1 MNKLYLE
8 CYSGISG
15 DMTVGALLDLGAD
28 KIVLENALNSLPI
41 DGFEIKI
48 SRVSKSGLDA
58 CDFDVI
64 LDEDNHDHDMEY
76 LHGEEDSHVH
86 DKHIHHHNHG
96 GEDSHE
102 HIHHHEDINHT
113 HSHEHKHEHHHGHG
127 HSHRNISQILD
138 VIDHAEITKN
148 AKKIASDIFTILAK
162 AEAKAHGVS
171 IEEVHFHEVGAVDS
185 IVDIVAV
192 AVCIDN
198 LNINEVIV
206 SPLYEGTGFIRCQHG
221 VIPVPVPAVC
231 EIVRDNDID
240 LKITNYEGEFVT
252 PTGAAIVAAIKTSDK
267 LPDKFKI
274 EKIGIGAG
282 KREYEKA
289 GILRS
294 MLIKDTSSKSHS
306 IYKLESNI
314 DDCSGEALGYVVEKL
329 LSEGARDVHF
339 IPVFMKK
346 NRPAYQ
352 LNVICSEEDI
362 EKFEQIIFE
371 ETTTIGIRKQKIEMT
386 MLKTE
391 LKIIDTSLGKAQV
404 KICDLKNEKRIY
416 PEYNSIVEICKKSGK
431 SYQEIY
437 QFIINEY
444 KKLGGI

>member
-58 CDFDVI
+58 CDFDVR
-64 LDEDNHDHDMEY
+64 LDEDNHDHDMKY
-76 LHGEEDSHVH
+76 LHGEGHIHVQ
-86 DKHIHHHNHG
+86 HHHNHG
-96 GEDSHE
+96 EEDFHE
-102 HIHHHEDINHT
+102 HIHNHEDINHT
-113 HSHEHKHEHHHGHG
+113 HSHEHHHGHG
-127 HSHRNISQILD
+127 HSHRNLSQILD

-221 VIPVPVPAVC
+221 VIPVPVTAVC

-352 LNVICSEEDI
+352 LNVICREEDI

-371 ETTTIGIRKQKIEMT
+371 ETTTIGIRKQKMEMT

-404 KICDLKNEKRIY
+404 KICDFKNEKRIY

>member
-1 MNKLYLE
+1 M
-8 CYSGISG
+8 
-15 DMTVGALLDLGAD
+15 
-28 KIVLENALNSLPI
+28 
-41 DGFEIKI
+41 
-48 SRVSKSGLDA
+48 
-58 CDFDVI
+58 
-64 LDEDNHDHDMEY
+64 
-76 LHGEEDSHVH
+76 
-86 DKHIHHHNHG
+86 
-96 GEDSHE
+96 
-102 HIHHHEDINHT
+102 
-113 HSHEHKHEHHHGHG
+113 
-127 HSHRNISQILD
+127 
-138 VIDHAEITKN
+138 IDHAEITKN

-294 MLIKDTSSKSHS
+294 MLIKDTSNKSHN

-314 DDCSGEALGYVVEKL
+314 DDCSGEALGYIVEKL
-329 LSEGARDVHF
+329 LSKGARDVHF

-352 LNVICSEEDI
+352 LNVICREEDI

-371 ETTTIGIRKQKIEMT
+371 ETTTIGIRKQKMEMT

>member
-58 CDFDVI
+58 CDFDVR
-64 LDEDNHDHDMEY
+64 LDEDNHDHDMKY
-76 LHGEEDSHVH
+76 LHGEGHIHVQ
-86 DKHIHHHNHG
+86 HHHNHG
-96 GEDSHE
+96 EEDFHE

-113 HSHEHKHEHHHGHG
+113 HSHEHHHGHG
-127 HSHRNISQILD
+127 HSHRNLSQILD

-294 MLIKDTSSKSHS
+294 MLIKDTSNKSHN

-314 DDCSGEALGYVVEKL
+314 DDCCGEALGYIVEKL
-329 LSEGARDVHF
+329 LSKGARDVHF

-352 LNVICSEEDI
+352 LNVICREEDI

-371 ETTTIGIRKQKIEMT
+371 ETTTIGIRKQKMEMT

>member
-48 SRVSKSGLDA
+48 SKVSKSGLDA

-76 LHGEEDSHVH
+76 LHGEGHIHVQ
-86 DKHIHHHNHG
+86 HHHNHG
-96 GEDSHE
+96 EEDFHQ

-113 HSHEHKHEHHHGHG
+113 HSHEHHHGHG
-127 HSHRNISQILD
+127 HSHRNLSQILD

-221 VIPVPVPAVC
+221 VIPVPVTAVC

-294 MLIKDTSSKSHS
+294 MLIKDTSNKSHN

-314 DDCSGEALGYVVEKL
+314 DDCSGEALGYIVEKL

-352 LNVICSEEDI
+352 LNVICREEDI

-371 ETTTIGIRKQKIEMT
+371 ETTTIGIRKQKMEMT

>member
-58 CDFDVI
+58 CDFDVR
-64 LDEDNHDHDMEY
+64 LDEDNHDHDMKY
-76 LHGEEDSHVH
+76 LHGEGHIHVQ
-86 DKHIHHHNHG
+86 HHHNHG
-96 GEDSHE
+96 EEDFHE
-102 HIHHHEDINHT
+102 YIHHHEDINHT
-113 HSHEHKHEHHHGHG
+113 HSHEHHHGHG
-127 HSHRNISQILD
+127 HSHRNLSQILD

-294 MLIKDTSSKSHS
+294 MLIKDTLSKSHS

-352 LNVICSEEDI
+352 LNVVCREEDI

-404 KICDLKNEKRIY
+404 KIYDLKNEKRIY

>member
-58 CDFDVI
+58 CDFDVR
-64 LDEDNHDHDMEY
+64 LDEDNHDHDMKY
-76 LHGEEDSHVH
+76 LHGKGHIHVQ
-86 DKHIHHHNHG
+86 HHHNHG
-96 GEDSHE
+96 EEDFHE

-113 HSHEHKHEHHHGHG
+113 HSHEHHHGHG
-127 HSHRNISQILD
+127 HSHRNLSQILD
-138 VIDHAEITKN
+138 VIDHAEITTN

-352 LNVICSEEDI
+352 LNVICREEDI

>member
-58 CDFDVI
+58 CDFDVR
-64 LDEDNHDHDMEY
+64 LDEDNHDHDMKY
-76 LHGEEDSHVH
+76 LHGEGHIHVQ
-86 DKHIHHHNHG
+86 HHHNHG
-96 GEDSHE
+96 EEDFHE

-113 HSHEHKHEHHHGHG
+113 HSHEHHHGHG
-127 HSHRNISQILD
+127 HSHRNLSQILD

-314 DDCSGEALGYVVEKL
+314 DDCSGEALGYIVEKL
-329 LSEGARDVHF
+329 LSKGARDVHF

-352 LNVICSEEDI
+352 LNVICREEDI

-371 ETTTIGIRKQKIEMT
+371 ETTTIGIRKQKMEMT

-404 KICDLKNEKRIY
+404 KICDFKNEKRIY

>member
-1 MNKLYLE
+1 MEGYMNKLYLE

-48 SRVSKSGLDA
+48 SKVSKSGLDA

-76 LHGEEDSHVH
+76 LHGEGHIHVQ
-86 DKHIHHHNHG
+86 HHHNHG
-96 GEDSHE
+96 EEDFHQ

-113 HSHEHKHEHHHGHG
+113 HSHEHHHGHG
-127 HSHRNISQILD
+127 HSHRNLSQILD

-352 LNVICSEEDI
+352 LNVICREEDI

-391 LKIIDTSLGKAQV
+391 IKIIDTSLGKAQV

>member
-58 CDFDVI
+58 CDFDVR
-64 LDEDNHDHDMEY
+64 LDEDNHDHDMKY
-76 LHGEEDSHVH
+76 LHGEGHIHVQ
-86 DKHIHHHNHG
+86 HHHNHG
-96 GEDSHE
+96 EEDFHE
-102 HIHHHEDINHT
+102 HIHHYEDINHT
-113 HSHEHKHEHHHGHG
+113 YSHEHHHGHG
-127 HSHRNISQILD
+127 HSHRNLSQILD
-138 VIDHAEITKN
+138 MIDHAEITKN
-148 AKKIASDIFTILAK
+148 AKNIASDIFTILAK

-294 MLIKDTSSKSHS
+294 MLIKDISSKSHS

-352 LNVICSEEDI
+352 LNVICREEDI

>member
-58 CDFDVI
+58 CDFDVR
-64 LDEDNHDHDMEY
+64 LDEDNHDHDMKY
-76 LHGEEDSHVH
+76 LHGEGHIHVQ
-86 DKHIHHHNHG
+86 HHHNHG
-96 GEDSHE
+96 EEDFHE
-102 HIHHHEDINHT
+102 YIHHHEDINHT
-113 HSHEHKHEHHHGHG
+113 HSHEHHHGHG
-127 HSHRNISQILD
+127 HSHRNLSQILD

-352 LNVICSEEDI
+352 LNVVCREEDI

-371 ETTTIGIRKQKIEMT
+371 ETITIGIRKQKIEMT

-404 KICDLKNEKRIY
+404 KIYDLKNEKRIY

>member
-58 CDFDVI
+58 CDFDVR
-64 LDEDNHDHDMEY
+64 LDEDNHDHDMKY
-76 LHGEEDSHVH
+76 LHGEGHIHVQ
-86 DKHIHHHNHG
+86 HHHNHG
-96 GEDSHE
+96 EEDFHE
-102 HIHHHEDINHT
+102 HIHNHEDINHT
-113 HSHEHKHEHHHGHG
+113 HSHEHHHGHG
-127 HSHRNISQILD
+127 HSHRNLSQILD

-352 LNVICSEEDI
+352 LNVICREEDI

-371 ETTTIGIRKQKIEMT
+371 ETTTIGIRKQKMEMT

>member
-58 CDFDVI
+58 CDFDVR
-64 LDEDNHDHDMEY
+64 LDEDNHDHDMKY
-76 LHGEEDSHVH
+76 LHGEGHIHVQ
-86 DKHIHHHNHG
+86 HHHNHG
-96 GEDSHE
+96 EEDFHE

-113 HSHEHKHEHHHGHG
+113 HSHEHHHGHG
-127 HSHRNISQILD
+127 HSHRNLSQILD

-240 LKITNYEGEFVT
+240 LKITNYEG
-252 PTGAAIVAAIKTSDK
+252 
-267 LPDKFKI
+267 
-274 EKIGIGAG
+274 
-282 KREYEKA
+282 
-289 GILRS
+289 
-294 MLIKDTSSKSHS
+294 
-306 IYKLESNI
+306 
-314 DDCSGEALGYVVEKL
+314 
-329 LSEGARDVHF
+329 
-339 IPVFMKK
+339 
-346 NRPAYQ
+346 
-352 LNVICSEEDI
+352 
-362 EKFEQIIFE
+362 
-371 ETTTIGIRKQKIEMT
+371 
-386 MLKTE
+386 
-391 LKIIDTSLGKAQV
+391 
-404 KICDLKNEKRIY
+404 
-416 PEYNSIVEICKKSGK
+416 
-431 SYQEIY
+431 
-437 QFIINEY
+437 
-444 KKLGGI
+444 

>member
-58 CDFDVI
+58 CDFDVR
-64 LDEDNHDHDMEY
+64 LDEDNHDHDMKY
-76 LHGEEDSHVH
+76 LHGEGHIHVQ
-86 DKHIHHHNHG
+86 HHHNHG
-96 GEDSHE
+96 EEDFHE
-102 HIHHHEDINHT
+102 YIHQHEDINHT
-113 HSHEHKHEHHHGHG
+113 HSHEHHHGHG
-127 HSHRNISQILD
+127 HSHRNLSQILD

-352 LNVICSEEDI
+352 LNVVCREEDI

-404 KICDLKNEKRIY
+404 KIYDLKNEKRIY

>member
-58 CDFDVI
+58 CDFDVR
-64 LDEDNHDHDMEY
+64 LDEDNHDHDMKY
-76 LHGEEDSHVH
+76 LHGEGHIHVQ
-86 DKHIHHHNHG
+86 HHHNHG
-96 GEDSHE
+96 EEDFHE

-113 HSHEHKHEHHHGHG
+113 HSHEHHHGHG
-127 HSHRNISQILD
+127 HSHRNLSQILD

-352 LNVICSEEDI
+352 LNVVCREEDI

-371 ETTTIGIRKQKIEMT
+371 ETTTIGIRKQKMEMT

-404 KICDLKNEKRIY
+404 KIYDLKNEKRIY

>member
-58 CDFDVI
+58 CDFDVR
-64 LDEDNHDHDMEY
+64 LDEDNHDHDMKY
-76 LHGEEDSHVH
+76 LHGEGHIHVQ
-86 DKHIHHHNHG
+86 HHHNHG
-96 GEDSHE
+96 EEDSHE

-127 HSHRNISQILD
+127 HSHRNLSQILD
-138 VIDHAEITKN
+138 VIDHAEITTN

-267 LPDKFKI
+267 LPDKFTI
-274 EKIGIGAG
+274 EKIGTGAG

-289 GILRS
+289 GILRA

-352 LNVICSEEDI
+352 LNVICREEDI

-371 ETTTIGIRKQKIEMT
+371 ETTTIGIRKQKMEMT

-391 LKIIDTSLGKAQV
+391 IKIIDTSLGKAQV
-404 KICDLKNEKRIY
+404 KICDFKNEKRIY

>member
-58 CDFDVI
+58 CDFDVR
-64 LDEDNHDHDMEY
+64 LDEDNHDHDMKY
-76 LHGEEDSHVH
+76 LHGEGHIHVQ
-86 DKHIHHHNHG
+86 HHHNHG
-96 GEDSHE
+96 EEDFHE
-102 HIHHHEDINHT
+102 HIHHYEDINHT
-113 HSHEHKHEHHHGHG
+113 YSHEHHHGHG
-127 HSHRNISQILD
+127 HSHRNLSQILD

-352 LNVICSEEDI
+352 LNVICREEDI

-416 PEYNSIVEICKKSGK
+416 PEYNSIVEICKKTGK

-437 QFIINEY
+437 QFIMDEAY
-444 KKLGGI
+444 KMGQEV

>member
-48 SRVSKSGLDA
+48 SKVSKSGLDA
-58 CDFDVI
+58 CDFDVR
-64 LDEDNHDHDMEY
+64 LDEDNHDHDMKY
-76 LHGEEDSHVH
+76 LHGEGHIHVQ
-86 DKHIHHHNHG
+86 HHHNHG
-96 GEDSHE
+96 EEDFHE

-113 HSHEHKHEHHHGHG
+113 HSHEHHHGHG
-127 HSHRNISQILD
+127 HSHRNLSQILD

-352 LNVICSEEDI
+352 LNVICREEDI

>member
-48 SRVSKSGLDA
+48 SKVSKSGLDA

-76 LHGEEDSHVH
+76 LHGEGHIHVQ
-86 DKHIHHHNHG
+86 HHHNHG
-96 GEDSHE
+96 EEDFHE
-102 HIHHHEDINHT
+102 HIHNHEDINHT
-113 HSHEHKHEHHHGHG
+113 HSHEHHHGHG
-127 HSHRNISQILD
+127 HSHRNLSQILD

-314 DDCSGEALGYVVEKL
+314 DDCSGEALGYIVEKL
-329 LSEGARDVHF
+329 LSKGARDVHF

-352 LNVICSEEDI
+352 LNVICREEDI

>member
-58 CDFDVI
+58 CDFDVR
-64 LDEDNHDHDMEY
+64 LDEDNHDHDMKY
-76 LHGEEDSHVH
+76 LHGEGHIHVQ
-86 DKHIHHHNHG
+86 HHHNHG
-96 GEDSHE
+96 EEDFHE
-102 HIHHHEDINHT
+102 YIHHHEDINHT
-113 HSHEHKHEHHHGHG
+113 HSHEHHHGHG
-127 HSHRNISQILD
+127 HSHRNLSQILD

-352 LNVICSEEDI
+352 LNVVCREEDI

>member
-58 CDFDVI
+58 CDFDVR
-64 LDEDNHDHDMEY
+64 LDEDNHDHDMKY
-76 LHGEEDSHVH
+76 LHGEGHIHVQ
-86 DKHIHHHNHG
+86 HHHNHG
-96 GEDSHE
+96 EEDFHE
-102 HIHHHEDINHT
+102 YIHHHEDINHT
-113 HSHEHKHEHHHGHG
+113 HSHEHHHGHG
-127 HSHRNISQILD
+127 HSHRNLSQILD
-138 VIDHAEITKN
+138 VIDHAEITTN

-352 LNVICSEEDI
+352 LNVVCREEDI

-404 KICDLKNEKRIY
+404 KIYDLKNEKRIY

>member
-58 CDFDVI
+58 CDFDVR
-64 LDEDNHDHDMEY
+64 LDEDNHDHDMKY
-76 LHGEEDSHVH
+76 LHGEGHIHVQ
-86 DKHIHHHNHG
+86 HHHNHG
-96 GEDSHE
+96 EEDFHE

-113 HSHEHKHEHHHGHG
+113 HSHEHHHGHG
-127 HSHRNISQILD
+127 HSHRNLSQILD
-138 VIDHAEITKN
+138 VIDHAEI
-148 AKKIASDIFTILAK
+148 KKIASDIFTILAK

-294 MLIKDTSSKSHS
+294 MLIKDTSNKSHN

-314 DDCSGEALGYVVEKL
+314 DDCSGEALGYIVEKL
-329 LSEGARDVHF
+329 LSKGARDVHF

-352 LNVICSEEDI
+352 LNVICREEDI

-371 ETTTIGIRKQKIEMT
+371 ETTTIGIRKQKMEMT

>member
-48 SRVSKSGLDA
+48 SRVSKSELDA
-58 CDFDVI
+58 CDFDVR
-64 LDEDNHDHDMEY
+64 LDEDNHDHDMKY
-76 LHGEEDSHVH
+76 LHGEGHIHVQ
-86 DKHIHHHNHG
+86 HHHNHG
-96 GEDSHE
+96 EEDFHE

-113 HSHEHKHEHHHGHG
+113 HSHEHHHGHG
-127 HSHRNISQILD
+127 HSHRNLSQILD

-314 DDCSGEALGYVVEKL
+314 DDCSGEALGYIVEKL
-329 LSEGARDVHF
+329 LSKGARDVHF

-352 LNVICSEEDI
+352 LNVICREEDI

-371 ETTTIGIRKQKIEMT
+371 ETTTIGIRKQKMEMT

>member
-58 CDFDVI
+58 CDFDVR
-64 LDEDNHDHDMEY
+64 LDEDNHDHDMKY
-76 LHGEEDSHVH
+76 LHGEGHIHVQ
-86 DKHIHHHNHG
+86 HHHNHG
-96 GEDSHE
+96 EEDFHQ

-113 HSHEHKHEHHHGHG
+113 HSHEHHHGHG
-127 HSHRNISQILD
+127 HSHRNLSQILD

-221 VIPVPVPAVC
+221 VIPVPVTAVC

-352 LNVICSEEDI
+352 LNVICREEDI

>member
-58 CDFDVI
+58 CDFDVR
-64 LDEDNHDHDMEY
+64 LDEDNHDHDMKY
-76 LHGEEDSHVH
+76 LHGEGHIHVQ
-86 DKHIHHHNHG
+86 HHHNHG
-96 GEDSHE
+96 EEDFHE
-102 HIHHHEDINHT
+102 HIHNHEDINHT
-113 HSHEHKHEHHHGHG
+113 HSHEHHHGHG
-127 HSHRNISQILD
+127 HSHRNLSQILD

-185 IVDIVAV
+185 IVDIIAV

-352 LNVICSEEDI
+352 LNVICREEDI

-371 ETTTIGIRKQKIEMT
+371 ETTTIGIRKQKMEMT

-404 KICDLKNEKRIY
+404 KICDFKNEKRIY

>member
-58 CDFDVI
+58 CDFDVR
-64 LDEDNHDHDMEY
+64 LDEDNHDHDMKY
-76 LHGEEDSHVH
+76 LHGKGHIHVQ
-86 DKHIHHHNHG
+86 HHHNHG
-96 GEDSHE
+96 EEDFHE

-113 HSHEHKHEHHHGHG
+113 HSHEHHHGHG
-127 HSHRNISQILD
+127 HSHRNLSQILD

-294 MLIKDTSSKSHS
+294 MLIKDTSNKSHN

-352 LNVICSEEDI
+352 LNVVCREEDI

-404 KICDLKNEKRIY
+404 KIYDLKNEKRIY

>member
-1 MNKLYLE
+1 MSKLYLE

-15 DMTVGALLDLGAD
+15 DMAVGALLDLGAD
-28 KIVLENALNSLPI
+28 KNVLENALKSLPI
-41 DGFEIKI
+41 DGFKIKI

-76 LHGEEDSHVH
+76 LHGEEHSHTNG
-86 DKHIHHHNHG
+86 KHIHHHNHG
-96 GEDSHE
+96 EEGSHE

-113 HSHEHKHEHHHGHG
+113 HSHEHNHGYS
-127 HSHRNISQILD
+127 HSHRNLAQILEI
-138 VIDHAEITKN
+138 IDNAEITPN
-148 AKKIASDIFTILAK
+148 AKKIANDIFTILAK

-171 IEEVHFHEVGAVDS
+171 IEDVHFHEVGAVDS

-198 LNINEVIV
+198 LNIDEVIV

-267 LPDKFKI
+267 LPDKFTI
-274 EKIGIGAG
+274 ENIGIGAG

-289 GILRS
+289 GILRA
-294 MLIKDTSSKSHS
+294 MIIKDTANKTHN

-314 DDCSGEALGYVVEKL
+314 DDCSGEALGYIVEKL

-352 LNVICSEEDI
+352 LNVICREEDI

-371 ETTTIGIRKQKIEMT
+371 ETTTIGIRKQKMEMT

-391 LKIIDTSLGKAQV
+391 LKIIDTYLGKAQV

-437 QFIINEY
+437 QFIVNEY

>member
-58 CDFDVI
+58 CDFDVR
-64 LDEDNHDHDMEY
+64 LDEDNHDHDMKY
-76 LHGEEDSHVH
+76 LHGEGHIHVQ
-86 DKHIHHHNHG
+86 HHHNHG
-96 GEDSHE
+96 EEDSHE

-127 HSHRNISQILD
+127 HSHRNLSQILD
-138 VIDHAEITKN
+138 VIDHAEITTN

-267 LPDKFKI
+267 LPDKFTI
-274 EKIGIGAG
+274 EKIGTGAG

-289 GILRS
+289 GILRA

-352 LNVICSEEDI
+352 LNVICREEDI

-371 ETTTIGIRKQKIEMT
+371 ETTTIGIRKQKMEMT

-404 KICDLKNEKRIY
+404 KICDFKNEKRIY

>member
-58 CDFDVI
+58 CDFDVR
-64 LDEDNHDHDMEY
+64 LDEDNHDHDMKY
-76 LHGEEDSHVH
+76 LHGEGHIHVQ
-86 DKHIHHHNHG
+86 HHHNHG
-96 GEDSHE
+96 EEDFHE
-102 HIHHHEDINHT
+102 HIHHYEDINHT
-113 HSHEHKHEHHHGHG
+113 YSHEHHHGHG
-127 HSHRNISQILD
+127 HSHRNLSQILD

-185 IVDIVAV
+185 IVDIIAV

-206 SPLYEGTGFIRCQHG
+206 SPLYEGTGFIRCQHC

-352 LNVICSEEDI
+352 LNVICREEDI

>member
-58 CDFDVI
+58 CDFDVR
-64 LDEDNHDHDMEY
+64 LDEDNHDHDMKY
-76 LHGEEDSHVH
+76 LHGEGHIHVQ
-86 DKHIHHHNHG
+86 HHHNHG
-96 GEDSHE
+96 EEDFHE

-113 HSHEHKHEHHHGHG
+113 HSHEHHHGHG
-127 HSHRNISQILD
+127 HSHRNLSQILD

-314 DDCSGEALGYVVEKL
+314 DDCSGETLGYVVEKL
-329 LSEGARDVHF
+329 LSKGARDVHF

-352 LNVICSEEDI
+352 LNVICREEDI

-371 ETTTIGIRKQKIEMT
+371 ETTTIGIRKQKMEMT

-444 KKLGGI
+444 KKLWGI

>member
-58 CDFDVI
+58 CDFDVR
-64 LDEDNHDHDMEY
+64 LDEDNHDHDMKY
-76 LHGEEDSHVH
+76 LHGEGHIHVQ
-86 DKHIHHHNHG
+86 HHHNHG
-96 GEDSHE
+96 EEDFHE
-102 HIHHHEDINHT
+102 HIHNHEDINHT
-113 HSHEHKHEHHHGHG
+113 HSHEHHHGHG
-127 HSHRNISQILD
+127 HSHRNLSQILD

-221 VIPVPVPAVC
+221 VIPVPVTAVC

-352 LNVICSEEDI
+352 LNVICREEDI

>member
-48 SRVSKSGLDA
+48 SKVSKSGLDA
-58 CDFDVI
+58 CDFDVR
-64 LDEDNHDHDMEY
+64 LDEDNHDHDMKY
-76 LHGEEDSHVH
+76 LHGEGHIHVQ
-86 DKHIHHHNHG
+86 HHHNHG
-96 GEDSHE
+96 EEDFHE
-102 HIHHHEDINHT
+102 HIHNHEDINHT
-113 HSHEHKHEHHHGHG
+113 HSHEHHHGHG
-127 HSHRNISQILD
+127 HSHRNLSQILD

-185 IVDIVAV
+185 IVDIIAV

-352 LNVICSEEDI
+352 LNVICREEDI

>member
-48 SRVSKSGLDA
+48 SKVSKSGLDA
-58 CDFDVI
+58 CDFDVR

-76 LHGEEDSHVH
+76 LHGKEDSHVH

-113 HSHEHKHEHHHGHG
+113 HSHEHHHGHG
-127 HSHRNISQILD
+127 HSHRNLSQILD

-352 LNVICSEEDI
+352 LNVICREEDI

>member
-58 CDFDVI
+58 CDFDVR
-64 LDEDNHDHDMEY
+64 LDEDNHDHDMKY
-76 LHGEEDSHVH
+76 LHGEGHIHVQ
-86 DKHIHHHNHG
+86 HHHNHG
-96 GEDSHE
+96 EEDFHE

-113 HSHEHKHEHHHGHG
+113 HSHEHHHGHG
-127 HSHRNISQILD
+127 HSHRNLSQILD

-185 IVDIVAV
+185 IVDIIAV

-314 DDCSGEALGYVVEKL
+314 DDCSGEALGYIVEKL
-329 LSEGARDVHF
+329 LSKGARDVHF

-352 LNVICSEEDI
+352 LNVICREEDI

>member
-58 CDFDVI
+58 CDFDVR
-64 LDEDNHDHDMEY
+64 LDEDNHDHDMKY
-76 LHGEEDSHVH
+76 LHGEGHIHVQ
-86 DKHIHHHNHG
+86 HHHNHG
-96 GEDSHE
+96 EEDFHE
-102 HIHHHEDINHT
+102 HIHHYEDINHT
-113 HSHEHKHEHHHGHG
+113 YSHEHHHGHG
-127 HSHRNISQILD
+127 HSHRNLSQILD

-352 LNVICSEEDI
+352 LNVICREEDI

>member
-48 SRVSKSGLDA
+48 SRVSKSELDA
-58 CDFDVI
+58 CDFDVR
-64 LDEDNHDHDMEY
+64 LDEDNHDHDMKY
-76 LHGEEDSHVH
+76 LHGEGHIHVQ
-86 DKHIHHHNHG
+86 HHHNHG
-96 GEDSHE
+96 EEDFHQ

-113 HSHEHKHEHHHGHG
+113 HSHEHHHGHG
-127 HSHRNISQILD
+127 HSHRNLSQILD

-352 LNVICSEEDI
+352 LNVICREEDI

>member
-58 CDFDVI
+58 CDFDVR
-64 LDEDNHDHDMEY
+64 LDEDNHDHDMKY
-76 LHGEEDSHVH
+76 LHGEGHIHVQ
-86 DKHIHHHNHG
+86 HHHNHG
-96 GEDSHE
+96 EEDSHE

-113 HSHEHKHEHHHGHG
+113 HSHEHKHEHHH
-127 HSHRNISQILD
+127 SHRNLSQILD

-352 LNVICSEEDI
+352 LNVVCREEDI

-404 KICDLKNEKRIY
+404 KICDFKNEKRIY

>member
-58 CDFDVI
+58 CDFDVR
-64 LDEDNHDHDMEY
+64 LDEDNHDHDMKY
-76 LHGEEDSHVH
+76 LHGEGHIHVQ
-86 DKHIHHHNHG
+86 HHHNHG
-96 GEDSHE
+96 EEDFHE

-113 HSHEHKHEHHHGHG
+113 HSHEHHHGHG
-127 HSHRNISQILD
+127 HSHRNLSQILD

-171 IEEVHFHEVGAVDS
+171 IEDVHFHEVGAVDS

-352 LNVICSEEDI
+352 LNVVCREEDI

-404 KICDLKNEKRIY
+404 KIYDLKNEKRIY